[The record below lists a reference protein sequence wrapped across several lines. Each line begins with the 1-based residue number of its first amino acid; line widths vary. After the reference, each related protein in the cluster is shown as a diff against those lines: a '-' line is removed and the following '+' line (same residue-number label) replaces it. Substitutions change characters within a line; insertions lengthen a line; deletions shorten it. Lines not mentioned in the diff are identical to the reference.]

1 MRNRFVGHYRPTDTE
16 FKKLWSDCLFLPDAN
31 ILLHLFRYGA
41 KTRAQVLETLEQL
54 KPRVWIPYRVGFE
67 FHRRWRDVDQNNRDA
82 YEKLKKEIESY
93 GRKMGGLFD
102 EYTRHQTIDAK
113 SEQKTIDEFVKGFLE
128 RLSAS
133 QSKHPSRKE
142 AEQVFLQVSELV
154 GDAIGERPSDAQLE
168 EMIKDGEKRFAALIP
183 PGYRDSK
190 TKEGQDKYGDYFIWK
205 EALDRAKETEKPI
218 VIITDDVKED
228 WWQEFRGEKIGPR
241 PELVEEM
248 KQYANQ
254 QFYLYTL
261 SQFLDYAETFLNR
274 KIDAAA
280 IDEIKSDEKQLREVA
295 RRTVVR
301 QSSENKELRNYLWR
315 PRTAKVR
322 ELLSKKNVLQA
333 HASILEG
340 DLDTILSR
348 DGWDGEDAGTVRQLL
363 KQKREVSA
371 AIAEIDGAIRSER
384 ASDSGRVVIV
394 SPDQK
399 RGSFSFRAALKD
411 LSSDNE
417 EKDDGDKL
425 EDDE

>member
-1 MRNRFVGHYRPTDTE
+1 MREAPRRLTHREVIALAGEGYRHAKKIWENDPGRATLWNMLHQAALKWDADTARRE
-16 FKKLWSDCLFLPDAN
+16 MAPYVAELLQRKALQIDDDSWARLAVALHEAFKDATA
-31 ILLHLFRYGA
+31 L
-41 KTRAQVLETLEQL
+41 
-54 KPRVWIPYRVGFE
+54 
-67 FHRRWRDVDQNNRDA
+67 
-82 YEKLKKEIESY
+82 
-93 GRKMGGLFD
+93 
-102 EYTRHQTIDAK
+102 
-113 SEQKTIDEFVKGFLE
+113 LE
-128 RLSAS
+128 RRGRGDYGPDLVEARFPEW
-133 QSKHPSRKE
+133 KPVEPLGNVPLTVGIIALWADWAKE
-142 AEQVFLQVSELV
+142 A
-154 GDAIGERPSDAQLE
+154 R
-168 EMIKDGEKRFAALIP
+168 
-183 PGYRDSK
+183 
-190 TKEGQDKYGDYFIWK
+190 
-205 EALDRAKETEKPI
+205 LDRAKEAGRPI

-363 KQKREVSA
+363 KQKREVST
-371 AIAEIDGAIRSER
+371 AIAEINEAIRSER
-384 ASDSGRVVIV
+384 ASDSARVVIV

-399 RGSFSFRAALKD
+399 RGSFYFRSALKD
-411 LSSDNE
+411 VSSENE